1 MWYISL
7 YIVQNMYFEYFL
19 SICEYFLGFLNILEY
34 QVYVSLWLEFWVDTS
49 YMMER
54 PRRHWGKSTLLFL
67 FSLFSFFLFFCL
79 ISLIIILSFLFSH
92 FILINSH
99 SFICIFSF
107 CYSHVR
113 FQNTWNEYI
122 SLVWEK
128 CTVFYWI
135 FSFLKGLKANSRSY
149 VYIMECGLINSMQW
163 MDVLIN
169 CFSE

>member
-1 MWYISL
+1 MCLCGSSSGSTRLIWWRGRATI
-7 YIVQNMYFEYFL
+7 
-19 SICEYFLGFLNILEY
+19 G
-34 QVYVSLWLEFWVDTS
+34 
-49 YMMER
+49 
-54 PRRHWGKSTLLFL
+54 GKVRYCS
-67 FSLFSFFLFFCL
+67 FSPYSHSSFFCL